1 VPAPGSTSDSEAA
14 VQDAAAGRHPYAY
27 AVIRV
32 VPRVERDERFNA
44 GVVLFCRPKRFLGAR
59 VHLDP
64 DRLAALAPG
73 LDPEP
78 VRRLLE
84 RIPLVCAGGKGAGP
98 IGQLPQTERFH
109 WLVAPS
115 STVVQP
121 GPVHAG
127 LTDDPRA
134 ALERLFAELVLPVP
148 EGEADVV

>member
-1 VPAPGSTSDSEAA
+1 MPALGSASDSDAA
-14 VQDAAAGRHPYAY
+14 VRDAAAGRFPYAY
-27 AVIRV
+27 AVIQV

-64 DRLAALAPG
+64 VRLAALAPG

-84 RIPLVCAGGKGAGP
+84 RIPLVCAGGKAAGP
-98 IGQLPQTERFH
+98 IGLLPQTERFH

-115 STVVQP
+115 STVVQA

-127 LTDDPRA
+127 LTDDPKA

-148 EGEADVV
+148 ESGADVV

>member
-1 VPAPGSTSDSEAA
+1 VPAPGSTSDSDAA
-14 VQDAAAGRHPYAY
+14 VQDAAAERYPYAY

-64 DRLAALAPG
+64 VRLAALAPG

-84 RIPLVCAGGKGAGP
+84 RIPLVCAGGKAAGP
-98 IGQLPQTERFH
+98 IGLLPQTERFH
-109 WLVAPS
+109 WLVSPS

-127 LTDDPRA
+127 LTDDPEA

-148 EGEADVV
+148 TSDTDVV